1 MQNPSIA
8 YVLTDENRLFVFYS
22 KQNNLLYY
30 EYEIDK
36 PQTIQLLESS
46 ISGFFSVSYFLDT
59 IYVLYYK
66 EDKNLYVATTK
77 DGSSWKHTLCFSQVE
92 NFQKSKPFLLPTE
105 ETCFLISHAPTKSNP
120 SQSMQS
126 TQSSE
131 ALFYHAYDQGI
142 WQNPIF
148 IDQFTPNPQTPF
160 FSKRI
165 SQNHIILYYRTSKT
179 TWSAREILLEPLKI
193 GSLVPLFQTNAP
205 CIDLSIINTNEK
217 IHMLYIIRTM
227 FRTQVIY
234 QYKQTNRISP
244 PKILWEGNNCQNC
257 LLTLEYGILTV
268 FWQVNHT
275 LMYCTSVDEG
285 VSFDSAKRFSDA
297 YPQKLQKASFIPSS
311 HCELNASELFVD
323 LNQNHI
329 PFLPSQR
336 LKEYLKTKPIQSKAP
351 TNPTKQSAPPIN
363 PNPKPSN
370 INPQNIQSYKSQIN
384 ELNQILSQK
393 HQEIAILNNSY
404 QQKVSALETELLLLK
419 STSTKE
425 QNEPKSK
432 EKKEEPS

>member
-1 MQNPSIA
+1 MMQNSSIS
-8 YVLTDENRLFVFYS
+8 YVLTNENRLFVFYA

-30 EYEIDK
+30 EFETDK
-36 PQTIQLLESS
+36 PQSIQLLESS

-92 NFQKSKPFLLPTE
+92 NFQKSKPILLPTE
-105 ETCFLISHAPTKSNP
+105 ETCFLISHAPTKSAP
-120 SQSMQS
+120 SQSS
-126 TQSSE
+126 QSSE
-131 ALFYHAYDQGI
+131 SLFYHAYDQGI

-148 IDQFTPNPQTPF
+148 IDQFIPNPQTPF

-179 TWSAREILLEPLKI
+179 TWSAREILLDPLKI
-193 GSLVPLFQTNAP
+193 GSLVPLFQVNAP

-268 FWQVNHT
+268 FWQVNHI

-285 VSFDSAKRFSDA
+285 ISFDSAKRFSDI
-297 YPQKLQKASFIPSS
+297 YPQKLQKSSFITSDD
-311 HCELNASELFVD
+311 CDLNASELFVD

-336 LKEYLKTKPIQSKAP
+336 LKEYLKPKAILSP
-351 TNPTKQSAPPIN
+351 PQPKQSPPQTNTN
-363 PNPKPSN
+363 PNPPN
-370 INPQNIQSYKSQIN
+370 NNPLNIQTYKSQIN

-404 QQKVSALETELLLLK
+404 QKKVSALETELLLLK
-419 STSTKE
+419 STPTTESKTKKE
-425 QNEPKSK
+425 SK
-432 EKKEEPS
+432 AKKEEPS